1 MQPYRLASL
10 PLSVSLQVW
19 CIPEVLGRK
28 SLHAVQRP
36 CTTPLLHRVV
46 RMITPRTIRLARLA
60 SVIYS
65 AFSRVAHALPTRPE
79 DASTFVANTS
89 PTTSHHPS
97 EGSPASEQAFWFHVS
112 LSAALVLLGGIFAGL
127 TIGLMGLDE
136 LHLKV
141 LAASSGSTTERI
153 SAMKVLALLQGNRH
167 WVLVVS
173 SLAPSIRSFT
183 NLFKVLLLCNVV
195 RIFQCM
201 YMTSSRI

>member
-1 MQPYRLASL
+1 M
-10 PLSVSLQVW
+10 
-19 CIPEVLGRK
+19 
-28 SLHAVQRP
+28 
-36 CTTPLLHRVV
+36 
-46 RMITPRTIRLARLA
+46 
-60 SVIYS
+60 
-65 AFSRVAHALPTRPE
+65 
-79 DASTFVANTS
+79 FVANAS
-89 PTTSHHPS
+89 PTTAHHPS

-173 SLAPSIRSFT
+173 SLTPSIRFFT

-195 RIFQCM
+195 RIFHCM